1 MQDSLSFGGELSE
14 TKLKLNLTKGNDT
27 MSNQITTAF
36 VQQYSSNVQMLS
48 QQMGS
53 VLRGAVDVESVV
65 GKNAFFDQVG
75 KTTAQLRTS
84 RHADTPQLDTPH
96 SRRRVTL
103 ADYEWADLIDNADKV
118 RLLIDP
124 TSSYAKAAAAA
135 MGRAMDDVII
145 TALGGTAYTGE
156 TGSTSVS
163 LPSSQKTS
171 TSSQSDGLT
180 IAKLLAAKKILD
192 LNDVDPSI
200 QRYIVCGPTQISDL
214 LGTTQVTS
222 SDFNTV
228 KALAQGQIDS
238 FLGFKFIV
246 SNRLNFDATN
256 TDDRL
261 VFAFTQDAIK
271 LAIGQDVVARIDERA
286 DKSYS
291 TQVYYSMSI
300 GATRMEEE
308 KVVQIPCDE

>member
-1 MQDSLSFGGELSE
+1 
-14 TKLKLNLTKGNDT
+14 
-27 MSNQITTAF
+27 MSHQITTAF

-53 VLRGAVDVESVV
+53 LLRGVVDVESVV

-75 KTTAQLRTS
+75 KTTAVLRTS
-84 RHADTPQLDTPH
+84 RHSDTPQIDTPH
-96 SRRRVTL
+96 SRRRVSL

-145 TALGGTAYTGE
+145 AALGGTSYTGE
-156 TGSTSVS
+156 TGSTSVA
-163 LPSSQKTS
+163 LPSGQKPYSASQT
-171 TSSQSDGLT
+171 DGLT
-180 IAKLLAAKKILD
+180 VAKLLKAKELLD
-192 LNDVDPSI
+192 LADVDPSLP
-200 QRYIVCGPTQISDL
+200 RFIVVGPKQISDL
-214 LGTTQVTS
+214 LNTTEVKS

-228 KALAQGQIDS
+228 KALAQGQLDS

-246 SNRLNFDATN
+246 SNRLKFDATN
-256 TDDRL
+256 ADDRL
-261 VFAFTQDAIK
+261 AYAFTSDAIK
-271 LAIGQDVVARIDERA
+271 LAVGQDVIARIDERA

-291 TQVYYSMSI
+291 TQVYYAMSI

-308 KVVQIPCDE
+308 KVVEIACDE